1 MKKEK
6 LIVTVALALM
16 AFGVCGQTSLVGPQ
30 TGRSQTGE
38 SQADENQANRARSGM
53 SVSKTVR
60 DGRERPSELL
70 EKHHELERRLTA
82 SPAIAAPEKSS
93 YGEHKHGAQKRSEM
107 KKLSEMPPGRWPM
120 LTPSRL
126 ENRTLEFIME
136 ISTRVLPEDGAW
148 KVGRVKRT
156 FVITPVESY
165 GVTKEKAAWSS
176 ISEYESAYRRVCDG
190 KVMEGASSID
200 VGSGEVGLFHAHQG
214 MPHLGREL
222 TFKVAGGCESHTLL
236 SSVQSKAVFEV
247 SKSTED
253 SVKVSFDIQELVDF
267 SEMKVDGHG
276 VKTPVLVF
284 MSGATAVNLSR
295 PMMAPMVLAQSE
307 SVDLRVKVMVVEH
320 AAKTKGK

>member
-16 AFGVCGQTSLVGPQ
+16 ALGVCGQTSLVGPQ

-38 SQADENQANRARSGM
+38 SQANGARSGM

-60 DGRERPSELL
+60 DGRERPSKLL

-82 SPAIAAPEKSS
+82 
-93 YGEHKHGAQKRSEM
+93 
-107 KKLSEMPPGRWPM
+107 
-120 LTPSRL
+120 SRL

-148 KVGRVKRT
+148 KVGRMKRT

-165 GVTKEKAAWSS
+165 GVTTEKAAWSS

-200 VGSGEVGLFHAHQG
+200 AGSGEVGLFHAHQG
-214 MPHLGREL
+214 MPHLGRAL
-222 TFKVAGGCESHTLL
+222 SFKVAGGCESHTLL

-267 SEMKVDGHG
+267 IEIKVDGHG

-307 SVDLRVKVMVVEH
+307 SVDLRVKVMIVEH